1 MIAVL
6 TEAPNSFNPLD
17 LFIIAAIL
25 IISLSI
31 KTWIKRAKNK
41 RNRKNQQL

>member
-6 TEAPNSFNPLD
+6 TEVPNSFNPLD

-31 KTWIKRAKNK
+31 KTWIKRARDKK
-41 RNRKNQQL
+41 RKKNQL